1 MVVSA
6 MLWPL
11 QALPPLLSLTIVSL
25 IVAVGL
31 LLLFKYTSDQP
42 ALGETK
48 RQIRAGLLELRLF
61 QDSPRVMRR
70 AVGTL
75 LRQQARYLRLAL
87 VPTMWALVPL
97 ALLLSHLQTYYGY
110 DGLPPAGQALV
121 TVRLAPDAV
130 TRDVRPALALEA
142 PPGLRVET
150 PCVWTPAMREGA
162 WRIAAER
169 PGQYDLRVTAGGTG
183 ATKRVVVSSAV
194 AARTPRRPAPALWDE
209 FLNPG
214 EPPLPAAAP
223 IESIEV
229 RYPARVLGILGFTMP
244 WVVVFFILTSVFML
258 AGRSVVNVAI

>member
-1 MVVSA
+1 

-11 QALPPLLSLTIVSL
+11 QPLPPLLSLAIVSL
-25 IVAVGL
+25 IVAAGL
-31 LLLFKYTSDQP
+31 LLLFKYTSDQR

-70 AVGTL
+70 AVATL
-75 LRQQARYLRLAL
+75 LRQQSRYLRLAI

-121 TVRLAPDAV
+121 TVRLAPSAV
-130 TRDVRPALALEA
+130 TRDVRPALRLEA
-142 PPGLRVET
+142 PPGVRVET
-150 PCVWTPAMREGA
+150 PCVWAPALREGA

-169 PGQYDLRVTAGGTG
+169 PGQYDLRVNSGGTG
-183 ATKRVVVSSAV
+183 ATKRVVVSTAV

-214 EPPLPAAAP
+214 EPPLFAAAP

-229 RYPARVLGILGFTMP
+229 RYPARALGVLGFTMP
-244 WVVVFFILTSVFML
+244 WIVAFFILTSVFMV
-258 AGRSVVNVAI
+258 AGRSLVNVVL